1 MGRRLFRTTLL
12 ALYVVTGL
20 SLCATGYGLSAE
32 HDAAQLVQ
40 TIVALLIGSCALT
53 GAEYLRRRSPLN
65 RPAAATDITGLPG
78 RGRLLA
84 DLGEALKAASPAQP
98 RLLVLLD
105 LIGFKEYN
113 DTFGYPAGD
122 ALLKR
127 LAGKLARVAATRGSA
142 YRLDGDEFAALLTVE
157 GDVGKLADLAASAL
171 VEEGDGFAVAPCYG
185 TALLPHEGNTASD
198 ALRVA
203 NERMYALKYS
213 LRPSAGALQSNEVL
227 MEALAK
233 RGPDCGDHLHGL
245 AEIVEAVAL
254 KLGVGFEEL
263 EQIRMAAELHDVGK
277 TALPTTILEKSFP
290 LDQEERRFIE
300 RHSVIGER
308 ILHAAPA
315 LHKVAR
321 IIRWT
326 HERYDGSGYPDHLC
340 GTDIPLGARI
350 IGVCD
355 AFDAMISKRPYRKA
369 MSLEEARAELQK
381 NAGSQFDPL
390 VVDAFCTVM
399 QERESFFLAA

>member
-1 MGRRLFRTTLL
+1 MSRRLFRITLL
-12 ALYVVTGL
+12 ALYVVTAL
-20 SLCATGYGLSAE
+20 SLAAIGYGLSNPYNP
-32 HDAAQLVQ
+32 AQIVQ
-40 TIVALLIGSCALT
+40 TIVGLIAASCALT
-53 GAEYLRRRSPLN
+53 GAELLRRRSPLGL
-65 RPAAATDITGLPG
+65 PMAEDMTGLPG
-78 RGRLLA
+78 RRRLVA
-84 DLGEALKAASPAQP
+84 DLNQALKTATPDRP
-98 RLLVLLD
+98 VLLVLLD

-157 GDVGKLADLAASAL
+157 DEVGQLADLAASSL

-185 TALLPHEGNTASD
+185 TALLPHEGSTASD

-213 LRPSAGALQSNEVL
+213 LRPSVGALQSNEVL

-233 RGPDCGDHLHGL
+233 RGPDCGDYLHGL
-245 AEIVEAVAL
+245 AEIVEAVAA
-254 KLGVGFEEL
+254 KLNVGFEEL

-277 TALPTTILEKSFP
+277 SALPTTILQKTFP
-290 LDQEERRFIE
+290 LDSEERNFVE
-300 RHSVIGER
+300 RHSMIGER

-326 HERYDGSGYPDHLC
+326 HERYDGSGYPDHLS
-340 GTDIPLGARI
+340 GIDIPLGSRI
-350 IGVCD
+350 IAVCD
-355 AFDAMISKRPYRKA
+355 AFDAMISKRAYRTA
-369 MSLEEARAELQK
+369 MNFDEATTELRK

-390 VVDAFCTVM
+390 VVDAFCVVM
-399 QERESFFLAA
+399 VERERFFLAA

>member
-1 MGRRLFRTTLL
+1 MSRRLFLATLL
-12 ALYVVTGL
+12 ALYLVTAL
-20 SLCATGYGLSAE
+20 SLCAIGYGLSTP
-32 HDAAQLVQ
+32 HGAAQLVQ
-40 TIVALLIGSCALT
+40 TIVALIAASCALT
-53 GAEYLRRRSPLN
+53 GAELLRRHSPRQQLV
-65 RPAAATDITGLPG
+65 TEDMTGLPG
-78 RGRLLA
+78 RSRLLA
-84 DLGEALKAASPAQP
+84 DLNQALAGATPDHP
-98 RLLVLLD
+98 VLLVLLD

-127 LAGKLARVAATRGSA
+127 LAGKLARFTAARGSA

-157 GDVGKLADLAASAL
+157 DDVGRLADLAASAL
-171 VEEGDGFAVAPCYG
+171 VEEGDGFTVAPCYG
-185 TALLPHEGNTASD
+185 TALLPHEGSTVSD

-213 LRPSAGALQSNEVL
+213 LRPSSGALQSNEVL
-227 MEALAK
+227 MDALAK
-233 RGPDCGDHLHGL
+233 RGPDCGDYLHGL

-254 KLGVGFEEL
+254 KLGVGIEEL

-277 TALPTTILEKSFP
+277 TALPTTILQKSFP
-290 LDQEERRFIE
+290 LDVEERKFVE
-300 RHSVIGER
+300 RHSLIGER

-326 HERYDGSGYPDHLC
+326 HERYDGCGYPDHLS
-340 GTDIPLGARI
+340 GADIPLGARI

-369 MSLEEARAELQK
+369 MSVEDARAELRR

-390 VVDAFCTVM
+390 VVDAFCAVM
-399 QERESFFLAA
+399 EARERFFLAA

>member
-1 MGRRLFRTTLL
+1 
-12 ALYVVTGL
+12 
-20 SLCATGYGLSAE
+20 
-32 HDAAQLVQ
+32 
-40 TIVALLIGSCALT
+40 
-53 GAEYLRRRSPLN
+53 
-65 RPAAATDITGLPG
+65 
-78 RGRLLA
+78 
-84 DLGEALKAASPAQP
+84 
-98 RLLVLLD
+98 LLVLLD

-157 GDVGKLADLAASAL
+157 DEVGQLADLAASSL
-171 VEEGDGFAVAPCYG
+171 VEEGDGFTVAPCYG
-185 TALLPHEGNTASD
+185 TALLPHEGSTASD

-213 LRPSAGALQSNEVL
+213 LRPSVGALQSNEVL

-233 RGPDCGDHLHGL
+233 RGPDCGDYLHGL
-245 AEIVEAVAL
+245 AEIVEAVAA
-254 KLGVGFEEL
+254 KLNVGFEEL

-277 TALPTTILEKSFP
+277 SALPTTILQKTFP
-290 LDQEERRFIE
+290 LDSEERNFVE
-300 RHSVIGER
+300 RHSMIGER

-326 HERYDGSGYPDHLC
+326 HERYDGSGYPDHLS
-340 GTDIPLGARI
+340 GIDIPLGSRI
-350 IGVCD
+350 IAVCD
-355 AFDAMISKRPYRKA
+355 AFDAMISKRAYRTA
-369 MSLEEARAELQK
+369 MNFDEATTELRK

-390 VVDAFCTVM
+390 VVDAFCVVM
-399 QERESFFLAA
+399 VERERFFLAA

>member
-1 MGRRLFRTTLL
+1 MSRRLFRITLL
-12 ALYVVTGL
+12 ALYVVTAL
-20 SLCATGYGLSAE
+20 SLAATGYGLSNPHNAT
-32 HDAAQLVQ
+32 QLLQ
-40 TIVALLIGSCALT
+40 TIVGLITASCALT
-53 GAEYLRRRSPLN
+53 GAELLRRRSPLGL
-65 RPAAATDITGLPG
+65 PESEDLTGLPG
-78 RGRLLA
+78 RSRLVA
-84 DLGEALKAASPAQP
+84 DLNQALESATPDHP
-98 RLLVLLD
+98 VLLVLLD
-105 LIGFKEYN
+105 LFGFKEYN

-127 LAGKLARVAATRGSA
+127 LAGKLARVATTRGSV
-142 YRLDGDEFAALLTVE
+142 YRLDGDEFAALLAVE
-157 GDVGKLADLAASAL
+157 SDAGQLADLAASSL

-185 TALLPHEGNTASD
+185 TALLPQEGSTASD

-213 LRPSAGALQSNEVL
+213 LRPSVGALPSNEVL

-245 AEIVEAVAL
+245 AEIVEAVAT
-254 KLGVGFEEL
+254 KLGVGLEEL

-277 TALPTTILEKSFP
+277 SALPTTILQKTFP
-290 LDQEERRFIE
+290 LDSDERKFIE
-300 RHSVIGER
+300 RHSMIGER

-326 HERYDGSGYPDHLC
+326 HERYDGSGYPDHLS

-350 IGVCD
+350 IAVCD
-355 AFDAMISKRPYRKA
+355 AFDAMISERAYRKP
-369 MSLEEARAELQK
+369 MSFDAATTELRK
-381 NAGSQFDPL
+381 SSGSQFDPL

-399 QERESFFLAA
+399 AERERFFLAA

>member
-1 MGRRLFRTTLL
+1 MSRRLFRITIL
-12 ALYVVTGL
+12 AFYVVTAL
-20 SLCATGYGLSAE
+20 SLAATGYGLSNP
-32 HDAAQLVQ
+32 HSTAQLLQ
-40 TIVALLIGSCALT
+40 TIVGLVTASCALT
-53 GAEYLRRRSPLN
+53 AAELLRRRSPL
-65 RPAAATDITGLPG
+65 RLPEAEDITGLPD
-78 RGRLLA
+78 RSRLVA
-84 DLGEALKAASPAQP
+84 DLNQALSTATPDRAV
-98 RLLVLLD
+98 LLVLLD

-157 GDVGKLADLAASAL
+157 NDVGQLADLAASSL

-185 TALLPHEGNTASD
+185 TALLPQEGSTASD

-213 LRPSAGALQSNEVL
+213 LRPSVGALESNEVL

-254 KLGVGFEEL
+254 KLGAGFEEL
-263 EQIRMAAELHDVGK
+263 EQIKMAAELHDVGK
-277 TALPTTILEKSFP
+277 SALPTTILQKTFP
-290 LDQEERRFIE
+290 LDSDERKFVE
-300 RHSVIGER
+300 RHSMIGER

-326 HERYDGSGYPDHLC
+326 HERYDGSGYPDHLS

-350 IGVCD
+350 IAVCD
-355 AFDAMISKRPYRKA
+355 AFDAMISRRAYRKA
-369 MSLEEARAELQK
+369 MSLDEATTELRK

-390 VVDAFCTVM
+390 IVDAFCVVM
-399 QERESFFLAA
+399 QERERFFLAA

>member
-1 MGRRLFRTTLL
+1 MSRRLFRTILL
-12 ALYVVTGL
+12 ALYVVTAL
-20 SLCATGYGLSAE
+20 SLCAVGYGLSTS
-32 HDAAQLVQ
+32 HDATQLLQ
-40 TIVALLIGSCALT
+40 TIVALISASCALA
-53 GAEYLRRRSPLN
+53 GAELLRRHSPH
-65 RPAAATDITGLPG
+65 RQAAGGDITGLPG

-84 DLGEALKAASPAQP
+84 DLNQALRSATPDRP
-98 RLLVLLD
+98 MLLVLRE

-127 LAGKLARVAATRGSA
+127 LAGKLSRVAATRGSA
-142 YRLDGDEFAALLTVE
+142 YRLDGDEFAALFTVDQE
-157 GDVGKLADLAASAL
+157 VGQLADLAASAL

-185 TALLPHEGNTASD
+185 TALLPHDGNTASD

-213 LRPSAGALQSNEVL
+213 LRPAVGTLQSNEVL
-227 MEALAK
+227 MDALAN

-245 AEIVEAVAL
+245 AELVEAVAL
-254 KLGVGFEEL
+254 KLGVGVEEL

-290 LDQEERRFIE
+290 LDAEERKFVE
-300 RHSVIGER
+300 RHSTIGER

-315 LHKVAR
+315 LYKVAR

-326 HERYDGSGYPDHLC
+326 HERYDGSGYPDHLS
-340 GTDIPLGARI
+340 GADIPLGARI

-355 AFDAMISKRPYRKA
+355 AFDAMISKRPYREA
-369 MSLEEARAELQK
+369 LSVEAARAELRQ
-381 NAGSQFDPL
+381 NSGSQFDPL
-390 VVDAFCTVM
+390 VVNAFCSVM
-399 QERESFFLAA
+399 EERERFFLAA

>member
-1 MGRRLFRTTLL
+1 MGRRLFRPTLL
-12 ALYVVTGL
+12 TLYAVAAL
-20 SLCATGYGLSAE
+20 SLCATGYGLSTPRQTT
-32 HDAAQLVQ
+32 QLLYAIAGVI
-40 TIVALLIGSCALT
+40 TAICALT
-53 GAEYLRRRSPLN
+53 GAEFLRRR
-65 RPAAATDITGLPG
+65 PAQKQPTVEDLTGLPG
-78 RGRLLA
+78 RARLLA
-84 DLGEALKAASPAQP
+84 DLDRALSTSAPDRPAV
-98 RLLVLLD
+98 LVLLD
-105 LIGFKEYN
+105 LVGFKEYN

-127 LAGKLARVAATRGSA
+127 LASKLSRVVATRGSA
-142 YRLDGDEFAALLTVE
+142 YRLDGDEFAALLAVE
-157 GDVGKLADLAASAL
+157 DDVGQLVDLVASAL

-185 TALLPHEGNTASD
+185 TALLPQDGSTASD

-233 RGPDCGDHLHGL
+233 RGPECGDHLHGL
-245 AEIVEAVAL
+245 AEIVEAVARRL
-254 KLGVGFEEL
+254 DVGIEEL
-263 EQIRMAAELHDVGK
+263 EQVRLAAELHDVGK
-277 TALPTTILEKSFP
+277 TALPTTILQKSFP
-290 LDQEERRFIE
+290 LDLEEREFVE
-300 RHSVIGER
+300 RHSMIGER

-326 HERYDGSGYPDHLC
+326 HERYDGTGYPDHLS
-340 GTDIPLGARI
+340 GAEIPLGARI

-355 AFDAMISKRPYRKA
+355 AFDAMISNRPYRKA
-369 MSLEEARAELQK
+369 ISVEEAMVELRQ

-390 VVDAFCTVM
+390 VVDAFCAVM
-399 QERESFFLAA
+399 AERERFFLAA

>member
-1 MGRRLFRTTLL
+1 MSRRLFRTTLL
-12 ALYVVTGL
+12 ALYVVTAL
-20 SLCATGYGLSAE
+20 SLCATGYGLSIS
-32 HDAAQLVQ
+32 HNPAQVVQ
-40 TIVALLIGSCALT
+40 TVVALVTASCALT
-53 GAEYLRRRSPLN
+53 GAELLRRHSPRKQLV
-65 RPAAATDITGLPG
+65 AEDATGLPG

-84 DLGEALKAASPAQP
+84 DLNQALTSATPDQP
-98 RLLVLLD
+98 VLLVLFD

-122 ALLKR
+122 ALLMR
-127 LAGKLARVAATRGSA
+127 LADKLSRVAVTRGSA
-142 YRLDGDEFAALLTVE
+142 YRLDGDEFAALLRVE
-157 GDVGKLADLAASAL
+157 GEVGQLADLAASAL

-185 TALLPHEGNTASD
+185 TALLPHEGETASD

-213 LRPSAGALQSNEVL
+213 LRPSDGTLHSNEVL
-227 MEALAK
+227 MEALAR

-245 AEIVEAVAL
+245 AELVEAVAF
-254 KLGVGFEEL
+254 KLGIGIEEL
-263 EQIRMAAELHDVGK
+263 EQIRLAAELHDVGK
-277 TALPTTILEKSFP
+277 SALPTTILEKSFP
-290 LDQEERRFIE
+290 LDVEERRFVE
-300 RHSVIGER
+300 RHSMIGER

-321 IIRWT
+321 MIRWT
-326 HERYDGSGYPDHLC
+326 HERYDGSGYPDHLS

-369 MSLEEARAELQK
+369 MSVEEARAELRQ

-399 QERESFFLAA
+399 EERERFFLAA

>member
-1 MGRRLFRTTLL
+1 MSRRLSQATFW
-12 ALYVVTGL
+12 ALYAVTAL
-20 SLCATGYGLSAE
+20 SFGAVGYGLSAWE
-32 HDAAQLVQ
+32 STAQLIQ
-40 TIVALLIGSCALT
+40 ILVALLTASCALA
-53 GAEYLRRRSPLN
+53 GAELLRRHTPR
-65 RPAAATDITGLPG
+65 AQVATADLTGLPG
-78 RGRLLA
+78 RGRLLT
-84 DLGEALKAASPAQP
+84 DLSEAITGATPEHP
-98 RLLVLLD
+98 TLLVLFD

-122 ALLKR
+122 ALLTR
-127 LAGKLARVAATRGSA
+127 LADKLAQVAATRGSA

-157 GDVGKLADLAASAL
+157 GEVGRLADLAASAL

-185 TALLPHEGNTASD
+185 TALLPHEGATASD

-213 LRPSAGALQSNEVL
+213 LRSESGSLHSNEVL

-245 AEIVEAVAL
+245 AELVEAVAF
-254 KLGVGFEEL
+254 KLGVGIEEL
-263 EQIRMAAELHDVGK
+263 EQIRMAAELHDIGK

-290 LDQEERRFIE
+290 LDAAERKFVE
-300 RHSVIGER
+300 RHSLIGER

-326 HERYDGSGYPDHLC
+326 HEHYDGSGYPDHLSEN
-340 GTDIPLGARI
+340 DIPLGARI
-350 IGVCD
+350 IAVCD
-355 AFDAMISKRPYRKA
+355 AFDAMISKRPYREA
-369 MSLEEARAELQK
+369 MSVEKATDELRRGS
-381 NAGSQFDPL
+381 GSQFDPV

-399 QERESFFLAA
+399 QERERFFLAA

>member
-1 MGRRLFRTTLL
+1 MSRRLFHTTLW
-12 ALYVVTGL
+12 ALYVVTAL
-20 SLCATGYGLSAE
+20 SLCATGYGLATSNNAT
-32 HDAAQLVQ
+32 QLLQ
-40 TIVALLIGSCALT
+40 AIVALVAASCALA
-53 GAEYLRRRSPLN
+53 GAELLRRYSP
-65 RPAAATDITGLPG
+65 RREPASEDMTGLPG
-78 RGRLLA
+78 RSRLLA
-84 DLGEALKAASPAQP
+84 DLNEALAGATSEHPT
-98 RLLVLLD
+98 LLVLLD

-127 LAGKLARVAATRGSA
+127 LAGKLSRVAAAYGSA

-157 GDVGKLADLAASAL
+157 DDVGKLADLAASAL

-185 TALLPHEGNTASD
+185 TALLPFEGNTVSD

-213 LRPSAGALQSNEVL
+213 LRPAAGTLQSNEVL

-245 AEIVEAVAL
+245 AELVEAVAV
-254 KLGVGFEEL
+254 KLGVGIEEL

-277 TALPTTILEKSFP
+277 TALPTTILQKGFP
-290 LDQEERRFIE
+290 LDAEERKFVE
-300 RHSVIGER
+300 RHSMIGER

-326 HERYDGSGYPDHLC
+326 HESYDGSGYPDHLS
-340 GTDIPLGARI
+340 GSDIPLGARI
-350 IGVCD
+350 IAVCD

-369 MSLEEARAELQK
+369 MSVEDASAELRRS
-381 NAGSQFDPL
+381 AGSQFDPL

-399 QERESFFLAA
+399 QEREHFFLAA

>member
-1 MGRRLFRTTLL
+1 MSRRLFRTTLW
-12 ALYVVTGL
+12 ALYVVTAL
-20 SLCATGYGLSAE
+20 SLCATGYGLSTSRNTT
-32 HDAAQLVQ
+32 QLMQ
-40 TIVALLIGSCALT
+40 TIVALIAASCALT
-53 GAEYLRRRSPLN
+53 GAELLRRYSPRRQL
-65 RPAAATDITGLPG
+65 ASEDITGLPG
-78 RGRLLA
+78 RSRLLA
-84 DLGEALKAASPAQP
+84 DLSQALGSATSESPV
-98 RLLVLLD
+98 LLVLLD

-122 ALLKR
+122 ALE
-127 LAGKLARVAATRGSA
+127 LARQALEQRVAAIHGNA
-142 YRLDGDEFAALLTVE
+142 YRLDGDEFAALLEVE
-157 GDVGKLADLAASAL
+157 DDVGQLADLAASAL

-185 TALLPHEGNTASD
+185 TALLPFEGSTVSD

-213 LRPSAGALQSNEVL
+213 LRPSAGTLQSNEVL

-245 AEIVEAVAL
+245 AEIVEAVAV
-254 KLGVGFEEL
+254 KLGVGIEEL

-277 TALPTTILEKSFP
+277 TALPTTILQKSFP
-290 LDQEERRFIE
+290 LDADERKFVE
-300 RHSVIGER
+300 HHSMIGER

-326 HERYDGSGYPDHLC
+326 HESYDGSGYPDHLS
-340 GTDIPLGARI
+340 GIDIPLGARI

-369 MSLEEARAELQK
+369 MSVEEARAELQRSS
-381 NAGSQFDPL
+381 GSQFDPL
-390 VVDAFCTVM
+390 VVDAFCAVM
-399 QERESFFLAA
+399 QERENFFLAA

>member
-1 MGRRLFRTTLL
+1 MSRRLFRTTLL
-12 ALYVVTGL
+12 ALYVVTAL
-20 SLCATGYGLSAE
+20 SLGATGYGLWTTRNAT
-32 HDAAQLVQ
+32 QLVQ
-40 TIVALLIGSCALT
+40 TIVTLITASCALM
-53 GAEYLRRRSPLN
+53 GAELLRRRSPLN
-65 RPAAATDITGLPG
+65 QPTAEDMTGLPG
-78 RGRLLA
+78 RSRLLA
-84 DLGEALKAASPAQP
+84 DLNQALDSATSEQP
-98 RLLVLLD
+98 VLLVLLD

-122 ALLKR
+122 ALLER
-127 LAGKLARVAATRGSA
+127 LASKLLRVAATRGSA

-157 GDVGKLADLAASAL
+157 DDVGRLADLAASAL

-185 TALLPHEGNTASD
+185 TALLPHEASSASD

-254 KLGVGFEEL
+254 KLGVGIEEL
-263 EQIRMAAELHDVGK
+263 EQIRTAAELHDVGK
-277 TALPTTILEKSFP
+277 TALPTTILQKSFP
-290 LDQEERRFIE
+290 LDLEERKFVE

-340 GTDIPLGARI
+340 GNDIPLGASI

-355 AFDAMISKRPYRKA
+355 AFDAMISKRPYRKS
-369 MSLEEARAELQK
+369 MSLEEARAELRQ

-399 QERESFFLAA
+399 AERERFFLAA

>member
-1 MGRRLFRTTLL
+1 MSRRLFRTTLL
-12 ALYVVTGL
+12 ALYVVTAL
-20 SLCATGYGLSAE
+20 SLGATGFGLATQHSTN
-32 HDAAQLVQ
+32 QVLQ
-40 TIVALLIGSCALT
+40 TIVALISASCALT
-53 GAEYLRRRSPLN
+53 GAELLRRHSPRQQL
-65 RPAAATDITGLPG
+65 ATADVNGLPG
-78 RGRLLA
+78 RSQLLA
-84 DLGEALKAASPAQP
+84 DLNQALSSATPDRP
-98 RLLVLLD
+98 VLLVLLD

-127 LAGKLARVAATRGSA
+127 LAGKLARVAATRGGA

-157 GDVGKLADLAASAL
+157 DEVGQLADLAASAL

-213 LRPSAGALQSNEVL
+213 LRPSVGALQSNEVL

-245 AEIVEAVAL
+245 AELVEAVAF

-277 TALPTTILEKSFP
+277 TALPTTILQKSFP
-290 LDQEERRFIE
+290 LDLEERKFVE
-300 RHSVIGER
+300 RHSMIGER

-326 HERYDGSGYPDHLC
+326 HERYDGSGYPDQLS
-340 GTDIPLGARI
+340 GADIPLGARI

-355 AFDAMISKRPYRKA
+355 AFDAMISKRPYRKT
-369 MSLEEARAELQK
+369 MSVEEANAELRQ

-390 VVDAFCTVM
+390 VVDAFCAVM
-399 QERESFFLAA
+399 KERERFFLAA

>member
-1 MGRRLFRTTLL
+1 MGQRLFRITLL
-12 ALYVVTGL
+12 SLYVVTAL
-20 SLCATGYGLSAE
+20 SLCAIGYGLSNP
-32 HDAAQLVQ
+32 HNTAQLLQ
-40 TIVALLIGSCALT
+40 MIVGLMTASCALT
-53 GAEYLRRRSPLN
+53 GAELLRRRSPL
-65 RPAAATDITGLPG
+65 RLPEAVDETGLPD
-78 RGRLLA
+78 RSRLVA
-84 DLGEALKAASPAQP
+84 DLKQALRTATPERP
-98 RLLVLLD
+98 VLLVLLD

-122 ALLKR
+122 ALLER

-142 YRLDGDEFAALLTVE
+142 YRLAGDEFAALLTVE
-157 GDVGKLADLAASAL
+157 SDIGQPADLAASAL

-185 TALLPHEGNTASD
+185 TALLPLEGSTASD

-213 LRPSAGALQSNEVL
+213 LRPSVGALQSNEVL
-227 MEALAK
+227 MDALAK

-245 AEIVEAVAL
+245 AEIVEAVAS
-254 KLGVGFEEL
+254 KLGVGPEEL
-263 EQIRMAAELHDVGK
+263 EEIRMAAELHDVGK
-277 TALPTTILEKSFP
+277 TALPTTILQKTFA
-290 LDQEERRFIE
+290 LDSEERKFVE
-300 RHSVIGER
+300 RHSLIGER

-326 HERYDGSGYPDHLC
+326 HERYDGSGYPDHLS

-350 IGVCD
+350 IAVCD
-355 AFDAMISKRPYRKA
+355 AFDAMISKRAYRKA
-369 MSLEEARAELQK
+369 MSLDEATDELRK
-381 NAGSQFDPL
+381 NSGSQFDPL

-399 QERESFFLAA
+399 QERERFFLAA

>member
-1 MGRRLFRTTLL
+1 MSRRLFRITIL
-12 ALYVVTGL
+12 AFYVVTAL
-20 SLCATGYGLSAE
+20 SLAATGYGLSNP
-32 HDAAQLVQ
+32 HSTAQLLQ
-40 TIVALLIGSCALT
+40 TIVGLVTASCALT
-53 GAEYLRRRSPLN
+53 AAELLRRRSPL
-65 RPAAATDITGLPG
+65 RLPEAEDITGLPD
-78 RGRLLA
+78 RSRLVA
-84 DLGEALKAASPAQP
+84 DLNQALSTATPDRP
-98 RLLVLLD
+98 VLLVLLD

-157 GDVGKLADLAASAL
+157 NDVGQLADLAASSL
-171 VEEGDGFAVAPCYG
+171 IEEGDGFAVAPCYG
-185 TALLPHEGNTASD
+185 TALLPQEGSTASD

-213 LRPSAGALQSNEVL
+213 LRPSVGALESNEVL

-254 KLGVGFEEL
+254 KLNVGFEEL
-263 EQIRMAAELHDVGK
+263 EQIKMAAELHDVGK
-277 TALPTTILEKSFP
+277 SALPTTILQKTFP
-290 LDQEERRFIE
+290 LDSDERKFVE
-300 RHSVIGER
+300 RHSMIGER

-326 HERYDGSGYPDHLC
+326 HERYDGSGYPDHLS

-350 IGVCD
+350 IAVCD
-355 AFDAMISKRPYRKA
+355 AFDAMISRRAYRKA
-369 MSLEEARAELQK
+369 MNFDEATTELRK

-390 VVDAFCTVM
+390 VVDAFCVVM
-399 QERESFFLAA
+399 RARERFFLAA

>member
-1 MGRRLFRTTLL
+1 MSRRLFRTTLL
-12 ALYVVTGL
+12 ALYVVTAL
-20 SLCATGYGLSAE
+20 SLCATGYGLSTS
-32 HDAAQLVQ
+32 HDPTQLLQ
-40 TIVALLIGSCALT
+40 TILALITASCALA
-53 GAEYLRRRSPLN
+53 GAELLRRHSPRRQPTN
-65 RPAAATDITGLPG
+65 EDITGLPG
-78 RGRLLA
+78 RSRLLA
-84 DLGEALKAASPAQP
+84 DLNQAFDSATPEHPV
-98 RLLVLLD
+98 LLVLLD

-127 LAGKLARVAATRGSA
+127 LAGKLARVTDTRGSA
-142 YRLDGDEFAALLTVE
+142 YRLDGDEFAALLAVE
-157 GDVGKLADLAASAL
+157 DDVGRLADLTASAL

-185 TALLPHEGNTASD
+185 TALLPHEGSTASD

-213 LRPSAGALQSNEVL
+213 LRPSAGSLQSNEVL

-245 AEIVEAVAL
+245 AELVEAVAL
-254 KLGVGFEEL
+254 KLGVGIEEL

-277 TALPTTILEKSFP
+277 TALPTTILQKSFP
-290 LDQEERRFIE
+290 LDAEERKFVE
-300 RHSVIGER
+300 RHSMIGER
-308 ILHAAPA
+308 ILRAAPA

-326 HERYDGSGYPDHLC
+326 HESYDGSGYPDRLS
-340 GTDIPLGARI
+340 GADIPLGARI
-350 IGVCD
+350 ISVCD

-369 MSLEEARAELQK
+369 MSVEEARAELRRS
-381 NAGSQFDPL
+381 AGSQFDPL
-390 VVDAFCTVM
+390 VVDAFCAVM
-399 QERESFFLAA
+399 AERESFFLAA